1 MTEIYLEH
9 EDQKHPLPAAA
20 PLTVGSG
27 AACGLRL
34 QAAGVEEEHAVVRLD
49 GDRVVLQSKVPGEH
63 DVRVNGVVAHAAP
76 LESGDAVQF
85 GNLDATFEMS
95 EGDATLRLQGASHPL
110 VRGVNAVG
118 RDPGSGV
125 VLDDESVSRK
135 HAAIFILP
143 SGQVVLRDLGS
154 ANGTTVKGRRL
165 GEIELRAGDEIRVGD
180 AVLHLRRQAAPAQ
193 PSPPAAGMAGG
204 AAAKTV
210 VGGRPPAA
218 ATPAA
223 PDPPATPKLELEFRG
238 AKRPLQEGTLRI
250 GRAPDCELIIDDDA
264 LVSRHHAELRVS
276 GGQAVLRDLGSS
288 NGSRVNGAAISG
300 ERPLQDGD
308 RIGIGGQ
315 ELTFS
320 AEVPVTPFGQ
330 TVVARELPGA
340 GGRTAVA
347 PAGGRAAASGG
358 AGIVPTDRESALL
371 ALDLATDASE
381 DQIRRRYQEL
391 YSEFQ
396 IRLTN
401 APTQDLKATYE
412 RRLNE
417 LRGAAEILL
426 PQAASGTR
434 DLPALEP
441 VEAGPDPVAT
451 AAATEPGAPPSA
463 GQSTSPDSAVSPA
476 VAAAATAKDGGAK
489 PGIPRS
495 TLIMAV
501 VSALLLGAVIF
512 AALGSLRATGATAA
526 LQAERDAKQEELARV
541 EAAIPQTT
549 KAVEALT
556 QTKGALLANA
566 DLKIC
571 NHSSRP
577 LEWVWLNT
585 AWFDEEA
592 GEFRRFD
599 TGLDTDYEY
608 LTYERIEPGATFT
621 GGQWVVGDRRIWPG
635 QAIFFSA
642 LFVYNDRDVLRAA
655 ATPMLDGGCFPLN
668 LDR

>member
-27 AACGLRL
+27 TACGLRL
-34 QAAGVEEEHAVVRLD
+34 QAAGVEEEHAVIHLD

-63 DVRVNGVVAHAAP
+63 DVRVNGVAAHAAP

-85 GNLDATFEMS
+85 GNLEATFEMS

-110 VRGVNAVG
+110 VRGVNAIG

-125 VLDDESVSRK
+125 VLGDESVSRK

-143 SGQVVLRDLGS
+143 SGQVVVRDLGS

-165 GEIELRAGDEIRVGD
+165 GEMELRAGDEIRVGD
-180 AVLHLRRQAAPAQ
+180 AVLHLRQDAPAQ
-193 PSPPAAGMAGG
+193 PAQPAAGMAGG

-218 ATPAA
+218 ATPAT
-223 PDPPATPKLELEFRG
+223 PDPPATPKLELELHG

-288 NGSRVNGAAISG
+288 NGTRVNDAAISG

-320 AEVPVTPFGQ
+320 AEVPVTPYGQ

-340 GGRTAVA
+340 GGRTVMA
-347 PAGGRAAASGG
+347 PAGGRAPASGG

-381 DQIRRRYQEL
+381 DQIRRRYREL

-426 PQAASGTR
+426 PQAAGGTR

-441 VEAGPDPVAT
+441 VEAGPDAVAT
-451 AAATEPGAPPSA
+451 AAGTEPGAPPSA
-463 GQSTSPDSAVSPA
+463 GPSAPPDAAVPPA
-476 VAAAATAKDGGAK
+476 VAAAVTAKDGGAK
-489 PGIPRS
+489 KAIPRS

-501 VSALLLGAVIF
+501 VSALLVGAVVF
-512 AALGSLRATGATAA
+512 AALGSLRATRATAA
-526 LQAERDAKQEELARV
+526 LQAEQDAKQEELAQV

-556 QTKGALLANA
+556 QTKGAMLANA
-566 DLKIC
+566 ELKIC

-592 GEFRRFD
+592 GDFRRFD

-608 LTYERIEPGATFT
+608 LTYERIEPGATFA
-621 GGQWVVGDRRIWPG
+621 GGQWVVGEQRIWPG
-635 QAIFFSA
+635 QAVFFSA
-642 LFVYNDRDVLRAA
+642 LFVYDNRDVLRAA
-655 ATPMLDGGCFPLN
+655 ATPTLEGGCFPLN